1 MEKRHVRGAEGPPSW
16 RASSRGHSVLG
27 HRGLLAPHEAQ
38 EGETVRELKRVQRC
52 VGKEGPLM
60 DAKAACALLDSECRE
75 RVDLTRSPA
84 VEDRYLRS
92 PDDPSR

>member
-1 MEKRHVRGAEGPPSW
+1 
-16 RASSRGHSVLG
+16 
-27 HRGLLAPHEAQ
+27 
-38 EGETVRELKRVQRC
+38 
-52 VGKEGPLM
+52 M

>member
-1 MEKRHVRGAEGPPSW
+1 MSEAPKGLRVDVRRLAAIL
-16 RASSRGHSVLG
+16 ASDIAGCSRLM
-27 HRGLLAPHEAQ
+27 RRN

>member
-1 MEKRHVRGAEGPPSW
+1 
-16 RASSRGHSVLG
+16 
-27 HRGLLAPHEAQ
+27 
-38 EGETVRELKRVQRC
+38 
-52 VGKEGPLM
+52 M

-92 PDDPSR
+92 PDGPSR